1 MATLQVLVGLILS
14 KVEEI
19 HDYVQLVFNDG
30 TTLNIFNKYDYNN
43 GCILDIEGKKIKYVK
58 NSGNDI
64 LIVFEDSSSISIGLR
79 DDDYNGPE
87 AMELMQKGRPSVIWS

>member
-1 MATLQVLVGLILS
+1 MANLQVLVGLILS

-19 HDYVQLVFNDG
+19 HDYIQLVFNDG
-30 TTLNIFNKYDYNN
+30 TTLNIFNKYAYSS
-43 GCILDIEGKKIKYVK
+43 GSILGVEGKKIKYVK

-87 AMELMQKGRPSVIWS
+87 VMELMQKGKPSVVWS